1 MSTYE
6 ILLLIHIVLFVYWL
20 GGDLGVFYSS
30 GFVVDGT
37 LSNEA
42 RLTAAKIMM
51 GCDLVPRICM
61 ALTLTVSGLLT
72 AFIGIDHP
80 TWQLAGIILI
90 GPFWL
95 SIVLV
100 LHFKHHAAFVPALT
114 KFDFYFRWLVV
125 IGLVASCAYA
135 FYSGRLDEAP
145 WIILKLLLFAVL
157 VFCGLMIRIN
167 LGGFNTSY
175 VKIMQGTVTEADNLS
190 MQKSLGVVRRW
201 VITIWVVLLLE
212 AAIGIIKPG
221 QIL

>member
-1 MSTYE
+1 MR
-6 ILLLIHIVLFVYWL
+6 F
-20 GGDLGVFYSS
+20 
-30 GFVVDGT
+30 
-37 LSNEA
+37 
-42 RLTAAKIMM
+42 
-51 GCDLVPRICM
+51 
-61 ALTLTVSGLLT
+61 TV
-72 AFIGIDHP
+72 
-80 TWQLAGIILI
+80 
-90 GPFWL
+90 
-95 SIVLV
+95 
-100 LHFKHHAAFVPALT
+100 
-114 KFDFYFRWLVV
+114 
-125 IGLVASCAYA
+125 
-135 FYSGRLDEAP
+135 DEAP